1 MHHARFRT
9 ETTRAVYRQV
19 RFCPTAD
26 VAAAVAS
33 ALRARQGEAA
43 EPRAVGARALGVAV
57 VDAAGVQVAVVSSQT
72 MVTVGRHA
80 ACDLHLGQAVAA
92 LRHVVAFA
100 DDDGV
105 HLVDLT
111 GAATMSAPRGTAVR
125 VADSVVVAVVADAC
139 AFSVV
144 DVVSALAD
152 VATADLADGASR
164 RSPHLRLVSAP
175 SSALW
180 RPSRT
185 ARLLAALQDTL
196 DRQRPVVAGTDDA
209 DDDADDADDDA
220 DDHHDTDD
228 AVLGD
233 DACAL
238 RDAGVLDLGH
248 LRRPVLL
255 GRYSRNDVVIDD
267 LAVSRVHAA
276 IIPMRC
282 SGLLQAVVIDV
293 GSTNGTAV
301 GRRTVGQRSAF
312 GRRDPRDM
320 KLLPLGPV
328 VRGQRVVEGDMII
341 LGNDLAIRVTG
352 QVAVGRVGHHAGE
365 SR

>member
-1 MHHARFRT
+1 M
-9 ETTRAVYRQV
+9 
-19 RFCPTAD
+19 
-26 VAAAVAS
+26 
-33 ALRARQGEAA
+33 
-43 EPRAVGARALGVAV
+43 
-57 VDAAGVQVAVVSSQT
+57 
-72 MVTVGRHA
+72 
-80 ACDLHLGQAVAA
+80 
-92 LRHVVAFA
+92 
-100 DDDGV
+100 
-105 HLVDLT
+105 
-111 GAATMSAPRGTAVR
+111 R
-125 VADSVVVAVVADAC
+125 VADSVVVAVVADAG

-255 GRYSRNDVVIDD
+255 GRYARNDIVIDD

-276 IIPMRC
+276 ILPMRC

-301 GRRTVGQRSAF
+301 GRRTVGQRAVGQRSAI

-328 VRGQRVVEGDMII
+328 VRGQRVAEGDMII
-341 LGNDLAIRVTG
+341 LSHDLAIRVTG
-352 QVAVGRVGHHAGE
+352 QVPVGRAGHHAGE